1 MRVIQQKENFSLR
14 NWEIV
19 SINPAEKNWTW
30 RDLFCFWGNGV
41 QNIIGFSLIASLY
54 LIYDLNAIVVFIGTL
69 AASLLVYFFSN
80 LIGKPSQ
87 KHGLPFPV
95 ILRTSMGVNGA
106 RYVALLRGLVGIF
119 MFGVQTF
126 FISKSIGYL
135 LRILLFKID
144 SNILN
149 NEIFFT
155 FFMGLDLIDGV
166 SLLLTL
172 LIQFLIFS
180 NGINTNRLFINFSA
194 LFVYFGLILF
204 LIVILSEHY
213 NELLSSFKL
222 TLSIDNAISR
232 NNLFPLLT
240 VTGTMFAYFSILI
253 VNFGDFSRYVKNEK
267 ELNKGNLSLILN
279 LLLFS
284 FLSVFIVLGADII
297 LVKNLI
303 QVDKFLTNPTDI
315 IGKFDNTFLTTIALI
330 FILFATA
337 STNLIANY
345 IPSQNTLLNFLPK
358 NLSLKSSGILII
370 FISFFVSLFWLPV
383 LSQIGILSMID
394 TIGSFFGPI
403 FGVIIADF
411 YLIRDKKIINKDI
424 FSSLSTSTYYYSN
437 GWQIKGV
444 YSILIGFI
452 FSSATIWNVNL
463 NFLQSFSWIIG
474 AFISWL
480 TYYLLASK

>member
-1 MRVIQQKENFSLR
+1 MIQQKENFSLR

-19 SINPAEKNWTW
+19 SVNPAEKNWTW
-30 RDLFCFWGNGV
+30 KDLFCFWGNGV

-54 LIYDLNAIVVFIGTL
+54 LIYDLNAIVVLIGTL
-69 AASLLVYFFSN
+69 AASLLIYLFSN

-95 ILRTSMGVNGA
+95 ILRISMGVNGA

-204 LIVILSEHY
+204 LIIILSEHY

-222 TLSIDNAISR
+222 SLNTDNAISR
-232 NNLFPLLT
+232 NNLLPLLT

-303 QVDKFLTNPTDI
+303 QVDKLLTNPTDI

-358 NLSLKSSGILII
+358 I
-370 FISFFVSLFWLPV
+370 
-383 LSQIGILSMID
+383 
-394 TIGSFFGPI
+394 
-403 FGVIIADF
+403 
-411 YLIRDKKIINKDI
+411 YL
-424 FSSLSTSTYYYSN
+424 
-437 GWQIKGV
+437 
-444 YSILIGFI
+444 
-452 FSSATIWNVNL
+452 
-463 NFLQSFSWIIG
+463 
-474 AFISWL
+474 
-480 TYYLLASK
+480 

>member
-1 MRVIQQKENFSLR
+1 VIQQKENFSLR

-41 QNIIGFSLIASLY
+41 QNIIGFSLITSLY

-330 FILFATA
+330 FILFATT
-337 STNLIANY
+337 SSNLIANY

-358 NLSLKSSGILII
+358 SLSLKSSGILII

-403 FGVIIADF
+403 SGVIIADF
-411 YLIRDKKIINKDI
+411 YLIRNKKIINKDI

>member
-1 MRVIQQKENFSLR
+1 MIQQKENFSLR

-19 SINPAEKNWTW
+19 SVNPAEKNWTW
-30 RDLFCFWGNGV
+30 KDLFCFWGNGV

-69 AASLLVYFFSN
+69 AASLLIYLFSN

-95 ILRTSMGVNGA
+95 ILRISMGVNGA

-149 NEIFFT
+149 NEIFFN

-204 LIVILSEHY
+204 LIVILSEYY

-222 TLSIDNAISR
+222 SLNTDNAISR
-232 NNLFPLLT
+232 NNLLPLLT

-303 QVDKFLTNPTDI
+303 QVDKLLTNPTDI

-345 IPSQNTLLNFLPK
+345 IPSQNTLLNFLPN

-394 TIGSFFGPI
+394 TIGSFFGPM

>member
-1 MRVIQQKENFSLR
+1 MIQQKEKFSLR

-19 SINPAEKNWTW
+19 SVNPAEKNWTW
-30 RDLFCFWGNGV
+30 KDLFCFWGNSV
-41 QNIIGFSLIASLY
+41 QNIIGFSLITSLY
-54 LIYDLNAIVVFIGTL
+54 LVYDLNAIVVFVGTL
-69 AASLLVYFFSN
+69 AASLLIYFFSN

-95 ILRTSMGVNGA
+95 ILRISMGVNGA

-172 LIQFLIFS
+172 LLQFLIFS

-204 LIVILSEHY
+204 LIVILSEYY

-222 TLSIDNAISR
+222 SLNTDNAISR
-232 NNLFPLLT
+232 NNLLPLLT

-303 QVDKFLTNPTDI
+303 QVDKLLTNPTDI
-315 IGKFDNTFLTTIALI
+315 IGKFDNTFLTSIALI

-437 GWQIKGV
+437 GWQIKGI

-452 FSSATIWNVNL
+452 FSSSTIWNIDL

-474 AFISWL
+474 AFVSWL

>member
-1 MRVIQQKENFSLR
+1 MIQQKENFSLR

-19 SINPAEKNWTW
+19 SVNPAEKNWTW
-30 RDLFCFWGNGV
+30 KDLFCFWGNGV
-41 QNIIGFSLIASLY
+41 QNIIGFSLITSLY
-54 LIYDLNAIVVFIGTL
+54 LIYDLNAIVVLIGTL
-69 AASLLVYFFSN
+69 AASLLIYLFSN

-95 ILRTSMGVNGA
+95 ILRISMGVNGA

-172 LIQFLIFS
+172 LLQFLIFS

-222 TLSIDNAISR
+222 SLNTDNAISR
-232 NNLFPLLT
+232 NNLLPLLT

-303 QVDKFLTNPTDI
+303 QVDKLLTNPTDI

-383 LSQIGILSMID
+383 LSQIGILSIID

-411 YLIRDKKIINKDI
+411 YLIRNKKIINKDI
-424 FSSLSTSTYYYSN
+424 FSSLPTSTYYYSN

-452 FSSATIWNVNL
+452 FSSATIWNINL

>member
-1 MRVIQQKENFSLR
+1 MIQQKENFSLR

-19 SINPAEKNWTW
+19 SVNPAEKNWTW
-30 RDLFCFWGNGV
+30 KDLFCFWGNGV
-41 QNIIGFSLIASLY
+41 QNIIGFSLITSLY
-54 LIYDLNAIVVFIGTL
+54 LIYDLNAIVVLIGTL
-69 AASLLVYFFSN
+69 AASLLIYLFSN

-95 ILRTSMGVNGA
+95 ILRISMGVNGA

-149 NEIFFT
+149 NEMFFT

-204 LIVILSEHY
+204 LIIILSEHY

-222 TLSIDNAISR
+222 SLNTDNAISR
-232 NNLFPLLT
+232 NNLLPLLT

-253 VNFGDFSRYVKNEK
+253 INFGDFSRYVKNEK

-303 QVDKFLTNPTDI
+303 QVDKLLTNPTDI

-383 LSQIGILSMID
+383 LSQIGILSIID

-403 FGVIIADF
+403 SGVIIADF
-411 YLIRDKKIINKDI
+411 YLIRNKKIINKDI

-452 FSSATIWNVNL
+452 FSSATIWNINL

-474 AFISWL
+474 ALISWL